1 MWATPSFSSR
11 LVIGSSL
18 SPSLRPDS
26 IGTKFGGK
34 PGHKP
39 GGKKPFKPYNST
51 EKKNRPG
58 KGGDAGKKQNKFVVS
73 KAGNVQQKRKLP
85 FKGKKE
91 GGEGEGEK
99 TCATL
104 QCSLSW
110 FSLHVSSLLNIL
122 ASQCFHSRRLQLL
135 DSQLFTTSDTWH
147 KPPSNSATRLV
158 IQVAKNS
165 TDIQKYNE
173 YTLYNCNT
181 DTLKNTFEQRGNFPG
196 CKHALYSH
204 YTGMISYRHVG
215 VVPAAQVM
223 LLQDHHCN

>member
-1 MWATPSFSSR
+1 MWATPSFSTR
-11 LVIGSSL
+11 FVIGSSL

-34 PGHKP
+34 PGNKP

-104 QCSLSW
+104 QCCLSW

-122 ASQCFHSRRLQLL
+122 GEVILSVNRRERVNYDQHYVLM
-135 DSQLFTTSDTWH
+135 
-147 KPPSNSATRLV
+147 
-158 IQVAKNS
+158 
-165 TDIQKYNE
+165 
-173 YTLYNCNT
+173 
-181 DTLKNTFEQRGNFPG
+181 RGNDDHMP
-196 CKHALYSH
+196 
-204 YTGMISYRHVG
+204 
-215 VVPAAQVM
+215 VVSCQPCQKT
-223 LLQDHHCN
+223 QY

>member
-1 MWATPSFSSR
+1 MVNINQLKCTPSLSTRF
-11 LVIGSSL
+11 VIGSSL

-91 GGEGEGEK
+91 GGEGGEGEGEK
-99 TCATL
+99 TCARL

-122 ASQCFHSRRLQLL
+122 ASQCFHSRRL
-135 DSQLFTTSDTWH
+135 
-147 KPPSNSATRLV
+147 
-158 IQVAKNS
+158 
-165 TDIQKYNE
+165 
-173 YTLYNCNT
+173 
-181 DTLKNTFEQRGNFPG
+181 
-196 CKHALYSH
+196 
-204 YTGMISYRHVG
+204 
-215 VVPAAQVM
+215 
-223 LLQDHHCN
+223 